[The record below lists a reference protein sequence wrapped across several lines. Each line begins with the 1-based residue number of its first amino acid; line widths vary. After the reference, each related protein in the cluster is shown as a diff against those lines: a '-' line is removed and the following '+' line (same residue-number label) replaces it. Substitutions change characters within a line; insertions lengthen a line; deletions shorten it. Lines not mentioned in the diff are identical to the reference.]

1 MCLDYLNKKKKS
13 SDERYFE
20 FKEKLLN
27 ILYPDMSIEFYDK
40 KYDRKSDNIIFDFC
54 TKVYKYEVIYN
65 KNYSLYYL
73 IGRLD
78 RYGSVEQLLL
88 LDKINTEKLKIGALG
103 WVTYNDCIYLTLDE
117 LTKLFITSSDFELFF
132 QDFYSNPD
140 SINKFIKKIN
150 DDYIKLNILFDR
162 INIYH

>member
-1 MCLDYLNKKKKS
+1 
-13 SDERYFE
+13 
-20 FKEKLLN
+20 
-27 ILYPDMSIEFYDK
+27 MSIEFYDK